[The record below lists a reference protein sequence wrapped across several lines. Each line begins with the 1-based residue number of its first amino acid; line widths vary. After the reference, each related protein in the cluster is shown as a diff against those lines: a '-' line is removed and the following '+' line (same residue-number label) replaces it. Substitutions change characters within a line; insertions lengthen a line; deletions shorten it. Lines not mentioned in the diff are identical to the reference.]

1 MNINTTPVTYSSIV
15 EIGELTARLEKETGD
30 KYLKLHRG
38 VMDVTKID
46 LNSFAQG
53 IDFNQKKIQQYG
65 GNDGDDGLIETIKDK
80 FHLKDHYVM
89 TVPGG
94 MATLDVVI
102 NSLSDKTFWVPKY
115 HWGSWNK
122 ILTIHG
128 KDIKTF
134 NDFDIKNVDLSI
146 YNDKGRSYEQVEG
159 VVMLCYPSNP
169 TGYAPNFED
178 LKAFAD
184 ICKER
189 NQTLILDLPYYYLF
203 NEMSDKIYEL
213 YSDNVIV
220 ISSFSK
226 SVGLSGLRIG
236 YIATK
241 NKELYDTMKIRS
253 LYKYNSIS
261 TVPQEIINQL
271 LTSNRGQIAF
281 DNYRMKTK
289 HHITKN
295 IQYLYDNGL
304 LFDEYTDIPTGPFAI
319 INKTFDELLS
329 AKISSVPLNKF
340 TLKNTEEHLKN
351 VSRISVSVDHNL
363 FVEYF
368 DRLIKKS

>member
-1 MNINTTPVTYSSIV
+1 MNINTSPVTYSSIV
-15 EIGELTARLEKETGD
+15 QIGEMAAKLEKETGD

-38 VMDVTKID
+38 VMDVTTIE
-46 LNSFAQG
+46 LNEISQK
-53 IDFNQKKIQQYG
+53 IDFNSKKIQQYG
-65 GNDGDDGLIETIKDK
+65 GNDGDSQLVETIKDK
-80 FHLKDHYVM
+80 FNLKDHYVM

-94 MATLDVVI
+94 MAALDLVI

-146 YNDKGRSYEQVEG
+146 YNDNGRSYEPVEG

-169 TGYAPNFED
+169 TGYAPKFED

-184 ICKER
+184 VCKER

-203 NEMSDKIYEL
+203 NDMSDKIYEL
-213 YSDNVIV
+213 YSDNVII

-226 SVGLSGLRIG
+226 SIGLSGLRIG
-236 YIATK
+236 YIGTK

-261 TVPQEIINQL
+261 TVPQSIINDL
-271 LTSNRGQIAF
+271 LIKNEGIESL
-281 DNYRMKTK
+281 DNYKQVTK
-289 HHITKN
+289 YHITKN
-295 IQYLYDNGL
+295 IQYLSENGL
-304 LFDEYTDIPTGPFAI
+304 LFDEYTDIPVGPFAI
-319 INKTFDELLS
+319 VNKNFDELLKY
-329 AKISSVPLNKF
+329 KITSVPLNKF
-340 TLKNTEEHLKN
+340 TFNNKEENLKN
-351 VSRISVSVDHNL
+351 VSRISVAVEHNL

-368 DRLIKKS
+368 NKIEK

>member
-1 MNINTTPVTYSSIV
+1 MKVNHSPVSYSSIV
-15 EIGELTARLEKETGD
+15 EIGERTLHLEKTTGET
-30 KYLKLHRG
+30 YLKLHRG
-38 VMDVTKID
+38 VMDVDMID
-46 LNSFAQG
+46 LNSFMS
-53 IDFNQKKIQQYG
+53 DFDYNQKSVQQYG
-65 GNDGDDGLIETIKDK
+65 GNDGDSVLVNVIKDK
-80 FHLKDHYVM
+80 FHLKEHYVM

-134 NDFDIKNVDLSI
+134 NDFDIKNVEV
-146 YNDKGRSYEQVEG
+146 GEG

-169 TGYAPNFED
+169 TGYAPKFED

-184 ICKER
+184 VCKEKG
-189 NQTLILDLPYYYLF
+189 QTLILDLPYYYLF
-203 NEMSDKIYEL
+203 NDMSDKIYEL

-271 LTSNRGQIAF
+271 LTSNQGRTAF

-289 HHITKN
+289 AEITKN
-295 IQYLYDNGL
+295 IKYLSDNGL

-340 TLKNTEEHLKN
+340 TFKNTEEHLKN

-368 DRLIKKS
+368 DRLMKKS